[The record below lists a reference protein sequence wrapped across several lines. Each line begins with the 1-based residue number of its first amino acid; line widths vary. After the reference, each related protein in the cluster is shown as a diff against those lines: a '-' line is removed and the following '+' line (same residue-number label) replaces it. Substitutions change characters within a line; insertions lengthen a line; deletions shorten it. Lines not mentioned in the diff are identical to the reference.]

1 MLQKND
7 SGLFIV
13 FEGGEGSGKTTQ
25 ARLLSQWLIA
35 RGYDVLVTKQPG
47 GDESVCKQI
56 RSLVLD
62 PQYFGQI
69 SPRTELLL
77 FMADKAQH
85 LDYVVRP
92 ALAEGK
98 IVISDRYVAST
109 YAYQVVAR
117 ESCSREEFRTML
129 QYATQRFEPHMTV
142 WLDVDP
148 ALGMTRNSAVPSQ
161 HLRFEKENIDF
172 HTRVRNGYEE
182 FFANHTD
189 PSRVFRV
196 DANKTIEENHKM
208 IAAQINNFFVS
219 EDERT
224 EYLTHALHNELV
236 SRYQEKI
243 LPPARKQLF

>member
-1 MLQKND
+1 MDTQSKKID
-7 SGLFIV
+7 KGLFIV

-25 ARLLSQWLIA
+25 VRLLSEWLSA

-62 PQYFGQI
+62 PQYFGKI

-85 LDYVVRP
+85 LDFVVRP

-117 ESCSREEFRTML
+117 ESCTREEFRTL
-129 QYATQRFEPHMTV
+129 VQYATQGFEPHMTI
-142 WLDVDP
+142 WLDGDS
-148 ALGMTRNSAVPSQ
+148 ALGMARNSAVPSQ
-161 HLRFEKENIDF
+161 QLRFEKESLLF
-172 HTRVRNGYEE
+172 HTRVREGYEE
-182 FFANHTD
+182 FFRVETD
-189 PSRVFRV
+189 PARVFRV
-196 DANKTIEENHKM
+196 DTDQPIDD
-208 IAAQINNFFVS
+208 IYSLIINQ
-219 EDERT
+219 
-224 EYLTHALHNELV
+224 LTRVFEV
-236 SRYQEKI
+236 
-243 LPPARKQLF
+243 

>member
-1 MLQKND
+1 MPQKID
-7 SGLFIV
+7 GGLFIV
-13 FEGGEGSGKTTQ
+13 LEGGEGSGKTTQ
-25 ARLLSQWLIA
+25 VRLLSEWLIA
-35 RGYDVLVTKQPG
+35 RGYDALVTKQPG

-117 ESCSREEFRTML
+117 ESCTREEFRAVL
-129 QYATQRFEPHMTV
+129 QYATQGFEPHMTV

-148 ALGMTRNSAVPSQ
+148 VLGMTRNSAVPSQ
-161 HLRFEKENIDF
+161 QLRFERESLAF
-172 HTRVRNGYEE
+172 HARVREGYEE
-182 FFANHTD
+182 FFRSEAD
-189 PSRVFRV
+189 PDRVFRV
-196 DANKTIEENHKM
+196 DTDQPIDD
-208 IAAQINNFFVS
+208 I
-219 EDERT
+219 
-224 EYLTHALHNELV
+224 HALIINQVTRALGAPA
-236 SRYQEKI
+236 I
-243 LPPARKQLF
+243 PPTLSV

>member
-1 MLQKND
+1 MDTQTKKYN

-25 ARLLSQWLIA
+25 VRLLSEWLTA
-35 RGYDVLVTKQPG
+35 RGHDVLVTKQPG

-69 SPRTELLL
+69 SLRTELLL

-85 LDYVVRP
+85 LDYVIKP
-92 ALAEGK
+92 ALAQGK

-117 ESCSREEFRTML
+117 ESCTREEFRTLL
-129 QYATQRFEPHMTV
+129 QYATHGFEPHLTI

-148 ALGMTRNSAVPSQ
+148 ALGMARNSAVPSQ
-161 HLRFEKENIDF
+161 QLRFEKESLDF
-172 HTRVRNGYEE
+172 HVRVHEGYEE
-182 FFANHTD
+182 YLTRRVD
-189 PSRVFRV
+189 PTRVLRV
-196 DANKTIEENHKM
+196 DANQTIQKNHAH
-208 IAAQINNFFVS
+208 IS
-219 EDERT
+219 
-224 EYLTHALHNELV
+224 
-236 SRYQEKI
+236 EKI
-243 LPPARKQLF
+243 KAFMS